1 MSPLAGTFARLLPA
15 ACDTRSDGELVAAF
29 TDHRDEAAFTE
40 LVRRHGAVVRSAC
53 RRMLPNPPDAD
64 DAFQATFLVLARRGA
79 RLDPAQPLG
88 PWLYRVAVLTARTL
102 RRGNARRFAH
112 LDAPPPT
119 LAAAPDAADL
129 RLDLDNAL
137 LALPEK
143 YRTPLVLCHL
153 QGWSRRDAAEQLGC
167 REGTLSSLLA
177 RGLTKLKA
185 RLRGYDPTAALV
197 AGAAPIPLAL
207 ATATARAAA
216 GVGRSPVAV
225 HLADGLFRGAWV
237 GKVQTAAGVLVV
249 MAAAG
254 YGFVAAGRP
263 PAAVVPEPVA
273 VAVTDS
279 SGPRAASPRLDFSSD
294 ARGADPA
301 TRPAA
306 RRVEVCVGGP
316 FGGVPL
322 RVVEVGP
329 LGPIGEPATFTHI
342 DRFQN
347 YLTAARTARTP
358 PHVRVDV
365 WDDAYVYPNTVP
377 RVFSACRAAG
387 FQRVNVRGRVQTL
400 AGEWREFDDV
410 PVDVNELAPPAQTQS
425 GGGVGRAGGCA
436 FRPVPCRAPAYEP

>member
-1 MSPLAGTFARLLPA
+1 MSPIAGTFARLLPA
-15 ACDTRSDGELVAAF
+15 AGDHRSDGELVAAF
-29 TDHRDEAAFTE
+29 TDHRDEAAFAE

-79 RLDPAQPLG
+79 RLDPTQPLG

-112 LDAPPPT
+112 LENPPPT
-119 LAAAPDAADL
+119 LAAAPDVTDL
-129 RLDLDNAL
+129 RLDLDTAL

-225 HLADGLFRGAWV
+225 RLADGLCRGAWV
-237 GKVQTAAGVLVV
+237 SKAQAAVGVLLVL
-249 MAAAG
+249 AAAG
-254 YGFVAAGRP
+254 YGLVASNRPTEAVVAHVREPEAAGPRS
-263 PAAVVPEPVA
+263 PASRFDICSEEQGVN
-273 VAVTDS
+273 
-279 SGPRAASPRLDFSSD
+279 
-294 ARGADPA
+294 PA

-306 RRVEVCVGGP
+306 RRFDVCVGGP
-316 FGGVPL
+316 FGAVPL

-329 LGPIGEPATFTHI
+329 LGPIGEPEMFTHI
-342 DRFQN
+342 DRFQS
-347 YLTAARTARTP
+347 YLTAARTDRAVP

-387 FQRVNVRGRVQTL
+387 FQRVNVRGRVKTL

-436 FRPVPCRAPAYEP
+436 FRPIPCRAPAYEP